1 MKKIR
6 NIGFALGLIILIST
20 NSNAQYY
27 YTSFGYANSWNVP
40 SFVEYSIYNNYYGY
54 DIAHVQRY
62 AHPGYTNFNVL
73 LHRNGA
79 FVEVRFNRYGNI
91 YKTIRYN
98 NYPLM
103 AHVCTYQCGYH
114 HNYYTTYYPTY
125 HTKVVYVNS
134 NHGNQHNNHQHNY
147 YTNVYVDKH
156 NNGHSNG
163 NHNSNNNGRH
173 YGNSNQ
179 KSTQTTVLNQP
190 QRTSMG
196 IRKPQ
201 QTSSNTTVKR
211 TPESNGRTQQAVVQ
225 RTSNN
230 TRTNRSTTNATIN
243 RSGRGTQ
250 NR

>member
-6 NIGFALGLIILIST
+6 NIGFALGLVILISA

-40 SFVEYSIYNNYYGY
+40 SYVEYSIYNNYYGY

-62 AHPGYTNFNVL
+62 AHPGYTNYNVL
-73 LHRNGA
+73 LHRNGV
-79 FVEVRFNRYGNI
+79 FVEVRYNRYGNI

-98 NYPLM
+98 HYPLM

-125 HTKVVYVNS
+125 HHTKVVYVNS
-134 NHGNQHNNHQHNY
+134 NHGNHHNNHQSNY
-147 YTNVYVDKH
+147 YTNVYVD
-156 NNGHSNG
+156 NNNHGKNNG
-163 NHNSNNNGRH
+163 NHHNQN

-179 KSTQTTVLNQP
+179 KPKQATMVNQT
-190 QRTSMG
+190 QRTSTE

-201 QTSSNTTVKR
+201 QTSSNT
-211 TPESNGRTQQAVVQ
+211 
-225 RTSNN
+225 RTS
-230 TRTNRSTTNATIN
+230 RSTTSATIN
-243 RSGRGTQ
+243 RSGRGT
-250 NR
+250 RE